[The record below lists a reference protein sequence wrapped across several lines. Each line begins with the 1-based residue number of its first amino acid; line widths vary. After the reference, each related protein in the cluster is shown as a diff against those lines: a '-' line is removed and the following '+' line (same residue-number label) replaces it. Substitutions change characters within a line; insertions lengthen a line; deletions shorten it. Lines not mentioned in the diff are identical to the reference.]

1 MTVAFTSLVAIFV
14 IERVSE
20 KGGAVLLFPAVV
32 VGAASVAYWRYAR
45 LLRMAFSF
53 LSRILGSRFLFLD
66 LLPASQ
72 CVFFGH
78 CCRLCHIHVFLKCC
92 SAGRKL
98 FSSLLQV
105 EGY

>member
-45 LLRMAFSF
+45 LLRMAFPFYPESLALAF
-53 LSRILGSRFLFLD
+53 FSLIFC
-66 LLPASQ
+66 LPHS
-72 CVFFGH
+72 V
-78 CCRLCHIHVFLKCC
+78 
-92 SAGRKL
+92 
-98 FSSLLQV
+98 SSLDTV
-105 EGY
+105 VVFVISMFS